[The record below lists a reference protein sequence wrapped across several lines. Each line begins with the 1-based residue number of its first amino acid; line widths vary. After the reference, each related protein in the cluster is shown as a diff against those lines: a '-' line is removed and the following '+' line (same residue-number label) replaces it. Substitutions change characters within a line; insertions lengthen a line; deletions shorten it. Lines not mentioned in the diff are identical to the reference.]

1 MCEVCRGN
9 LRKQLGVKSNLL
21 WLIKGQGQW
30 LRSNAVDLIELG
42 FDFQKVEQHTM
53 PGNESKHIMW
63 RSKSLRCLVV
73 LKTWHGIWDED
84 IYIEYLEGSG
94 WWTWQHSQNIEK
106 FVNAY
111 VQALCSKTCH
121 TNGDRDTLKDGREGE
136 FTKEFSCSHG
146 DAETRIDPDDMC
158 PYTYDA
164 FAAKFAGKY
173 SKRAIWKYWRDE
185 CFHVVSTET
194 TQPIYYIVLSAVKR
208 RPLRRPQDAALWKKL
223 EFKDGCLKRFCS
235 EMSYGIIAALQQ
247 SWGSKYFGDAS
258 MNLCKVIKNGSV
270 PKYNKRIMEL
280 LTENDKAEG
289 VMLRMSRYV
298 VNMANSYTSDR
309 IVERPTWYRRRQ
321 VDFLESVLAMY
332 VSAKEDGRET
342 DFRLAPHKLE
352 QISEAFRGASYD
364 AFLKDPPR
372 ASTDFQNLCMRTQ
385 FPPNSD
391 DDWCNANAWPIGKK
405 VSEPWSAQ
413 RCGALQ

>member
-1 MCEVCRGN
+1 MCEVCKGN
-9 LRKQLGVKSNLL
+9 LQKRQNGNMSPP

-63 RSKSLRCLVV
+63 RSESLRCLVV
-73 LKTWHGIWDED
+73 LKTWHGTWDED

-121 TNGDRDTLKDGREGE
+121 TVGSEGD
-136 FTKEFSCSHG
+136 
-146 DAETRIDPDDMC
+146 
-158 PYTYDA
+158 
-164 FAAKFAGKY
+164 KY
-173 SKRAIWKYWRDE
+173 
-185 CFHVVSTET
+185 FHVVSTET

-372 ASTDFQNLCMRTQ
+372 ASTDFQNLCMRTH

-405 VSEPWSAQ
+405 VSEPWFAQ
-413 RCGALQ
+413 HCGALQ

>member
-1 MCEVCRGN
+1 
-9 LRKQLGVKSNLL
+9 LKSNLL

-73 LKTWHGIWDED
+73 LKTWHGTWDED

-121 TNGDRDTLKDGREGE
+121 TVGSEGD
-136 FTKEFSCSHG
+136 
-146 DAETRIDPDDMC
+146 
-158 PYTYDA
+158 
-164 FAAKFAGKY
+164 KY
-173 SKRAIWKYWRDE
+173 
-185 CFHVVSTET
+185 FHVVSTET

-258 MNLCKVIKNGSV
+258 MNLC
-270 PKYNKRIMEL
+270 
-280 LTENDKAEG
+280 
-289 VMLRMSRYV
+289 
-298 VNMANSYTSDR
+298 
-309 IVERPTWYRRRQ
+309 
-321 VDFLESVLAMY
+321 
-332 VSAKEDGRET
+332 
-342 DFRLAPHKLE
+342 
-352 QISEAFRGASYD
+352 
-364 AFLKDPPR
+364 
-372 ASTDFQNLCMRTQ
+372 
-385 FPPNSD
+385 
-391 DDWCNANAWPIGKK
+391 
-405 VSEPWSAQ
+405 
-413 RCGALQ
+413 GALWC